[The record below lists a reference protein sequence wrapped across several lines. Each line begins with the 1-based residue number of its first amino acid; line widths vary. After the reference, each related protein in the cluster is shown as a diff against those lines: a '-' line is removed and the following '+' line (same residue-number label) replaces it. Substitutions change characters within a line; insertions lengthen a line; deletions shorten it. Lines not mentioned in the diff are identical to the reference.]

1 MFFFSDAGRHIH
13 SRSSLLLFL
22 LFFCVFFFSLSLFL
36 CFCVWPL
43 FCRQLLCVVAAC
55 TTTEILKWP
64 QIIHSVQYDDQ
75 LIKYTKKTEPKQKQ
89 KKFHIFPFFCVV
101 VIVFGRYWLSIN
113 FCQVAVLSLLQWQAQ
128 FFGRGSRQFEID
140 VALVYLQQEM
150 VVPCMRILT
159 YTHSLLIFP
168 GSVSPSK
175 SIFKWP
181 PGLFLQKMKI
191 TLSDILK

>member
-1 MFFFSDAGRHIH
+1 
-13 SRSSLLLFL
+13 
-22 LFFCVFFFSLSLFL
+22 VFFFSLSLLMFL
-36 CFCVWPL
+36 C
-43 FCRQLLCVVAAC
+43 VAIILSPVIVCSCSMYDRNFEMAADYTQC
-55 TTTEILKWP
+55 TIWRP
-64 QIIHSVQYDDQ
+64 

-128 FFGRGSRQFEID
+128 FFGHGSRQFEID

-181 PGLFLQKMKI
+181 PGLFIQKMKLPCLI
-191 TLSDILK
+191 Y